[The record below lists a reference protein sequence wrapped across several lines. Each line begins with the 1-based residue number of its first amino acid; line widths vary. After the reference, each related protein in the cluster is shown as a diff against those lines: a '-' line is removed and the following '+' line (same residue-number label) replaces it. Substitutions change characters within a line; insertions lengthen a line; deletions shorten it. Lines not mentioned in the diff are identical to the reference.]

1 MAQPKKRL
9 GELLVDAGVIDEFQL
24 KSALAD
30 QKRWGDKLGS
40 TLVKLGFVTEEI
52 MAKAL
57 SSQMKIPNVNL
68 RTTDIPMDVYEVI
81 PAEKAKKLGVIPV
94 MMKKEGAKK
103 LLYLAMS
110 DPTNLAAIDEIQF
123 LTGNIVKPVI
133 AMDSQ
138 IVAAIDRYYFGNMDE
153 MGGEGAP
160 PGAIDSVHMR
170 MAREKASREPAPEM
184 EITRGATSY
193 SDGASAA
200 PEAPLDLAGGDPGRP
215 KPSKEML
222 ALLRLLS
229 RKGLITKEEFIEE
242 FKNL

>member
-1 MAQPKKRL
+1 MAPPKKRL

-68 RTTDIPMDVYEVI
+68 RTTEIPKEVYETLT
-81 PAEKAKKLGVIPV
+81 AEKARKLGVIPV
-94 MMKKEGAKK
+94 MVKKEGSKK

-110 DPTNLAAIDEIQF
+110 DPTNLGAIDEIQF
-123 LTGNIVKPVI
+123 STGHIVKPVI

-138 IVAAIDRYYFGNMDE
+138 ISAAIDRYYFGRVED
-153 MGGEGAP
+153 MGGEP
-160 PGAIDSVHMR
+160 PGTIDSVPMR
-170 MAREKASREPAPEM
+170 LAREKASRQEETM
-184 EITRGATSY
+184 EITRSAREFSEDAPPARPAGAPP
-193 SDGASAA
+193 DA
-200 PEAPLDLAGGDPGRP
+200 PAEDPGRP
-215 KPSKEML
+215 RPSKEML